1 MVRGIEEEVDLN
13 TGRLL
18 AYQETPARSRHDG
31 QDSVILSCGDD
42 GGDISDT
49 QDAHLCAAS

>member
-1 MVRGIEEEVDLN
+1 MARGIEEEVDLN

-18 AYQETPARSRHDG
+18 VYQETPARMSER

-42 GGDISDT
+42 DGGDISDT
-49 QDAHLCAAS
+49 QDVHLCGAS

>member
-18 AYQETPARSRHDG
+18 VYQETPARMSER

-49 QDAHLCAAS
+49 QDIHLCGVS

>member
-1 MVRGIEEEVDLN
+1 MARGIEEEVDLN

-18 AYQETPARSRHDG
+18 VYQETPARMSER

-42 GGDISDT
+42 GGNISDT
-49 QDAHLCAAS
+49 QDIHLCGAS